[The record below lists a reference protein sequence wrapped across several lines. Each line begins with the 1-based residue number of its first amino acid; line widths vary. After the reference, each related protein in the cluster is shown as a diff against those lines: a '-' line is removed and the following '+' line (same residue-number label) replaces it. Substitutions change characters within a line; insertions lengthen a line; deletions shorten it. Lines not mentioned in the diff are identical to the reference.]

1 MIFLCTLYAELCAL
15 FPASGGIPMNDNQR
29 AILSG
34 LAELYP
40 NAGPEL
46 QFTNPYETLVAT
58 ILAAQCTDARVNQVT
73 PAVFRD
79 FPDAKAMA
87 QTTPE
92 ILFPYVKSCGFK
104 SKAANIVNA
113 CRIIAEKYD
122 GVVPSTL
129 EELTALPGVG
139 RKTANVVLAFS
150 FGVPA
155 IPVDTHVFRVANRL
169 GLSDALTVEE
179 TEKQLMALIPREDW
193 SQAHHW
199 MIYHGRRVC
208 HSQKPDCGHC
218 ALKPW
223 CKAANQDEMINP
235 KADAKKR
242 AQQRKQKALDAKK

>member
-1 MIFLCTLYAELCAL
+1 MTE
-15 FPASGGIPMNDNQR
+15 NQQ
-29 AILSG
+29 AILNG

-104 SKAANIVNA
+104 SKATNIVNA
-113 CRIIAEKYD
+113 CKIIAEKYD

-208 HSQKPDCGHC
+208 HSQKPDCEHC
-218 ALKPW
+218 ALKPY
-223 CKAANQDEMINP
+223 CKAANQEEMINP

-242 AQQRKQKALDAKK
+242 AQLRRKKAADPTVSV

>member
-1 MIFLCTLYAELCAL
+1 MTE
-15 FPASGGIPMNDNQR
+15 NQQS
-29 AILSG
+29 ILKG
-34 LAELYP
+34 LAALYP
-40 NAGPEL
+40 DAGPEL
-46 QFTNPYETLVAT
+46 HFSNPYETLVAT

-92 ILFPYVKSCGFK
+92 VLFPYVKSCGFK

-113 CRIIAEKYD
+113 CKIIAEKY
-122 GVVPSTL
+122 GGQVPSTL
-129 EELTALPGVG
+129 EELTQLPGVG

-150 FGVPA
+150 FGIPA

-179 TEKQLMALIPREDW
+179 TEKQLMALIPRENW

-218 ALKPW
+218 ALKPY

-235 KADAKKR
+235 KAEAKKR
-242 AQQRKQKALDAKK
+242 ARQRKQKD